1 MLSFLESISLE
12 GKSPRVL
19 KPSPILW
26 RKGAKPSLF
35 CTKLNP
41 FPWVVLLDVFLCFF
55 LISPHNFIT
64 GWLVSSTYS
73 FYRTFGCRDYR
84 RRLVFLFIS
93 CPKVSIFRISCCGG
107 VFLIKLTPYLEF
119 VFRSNGRKSFN
130 LPSSRKKTFFVSVNL
145 GYWPCTQ
152 VRVAMFYVVVF

>member
-19 KPSPILW
+19 KPSRILW

-55 LISPHNFIT
+55 LISSHNFIT

-73 FYRTFGCRDYR
+73 FYRTFGYRDYR
-84 RRLVFLFIS
+84 RGLVFLFIS
-93 CPKVSIFRISCCGG
+93 CPKVSIFRICCCGG
-107 VFLIKLTPYLEF
+107 VFPLSNWRHTLNLCSAQMEGNHLTCLHLGNKPFLCLF
-119 VFRSNGRKSFN
+119 QSWV
-130 LPSSRKKTFFVSVNL
+130 LAMHSS
-145 GYWPCTQ
+145 
-152 VRVAMFYVVVF
+152 